1 MKTIHIAAASLF
13 ALSLLPAAAFAHGG
27 KYTGQV
33 VTTTTTTTHYSQ
45 AVHPRQAALQHA
57 QGRGHGPNK
66 NQHKHH
72 PKYQHQYQH
81 QHRHHHQQH
90 QPTQVIYVPARVE
103 PSLQIRIGYRIDL

>member
-27 KYTGQV
+27 KHTNQV
-33 VTTTTTTTHYSQ
+33 ITTTTTTTYYSQ

-66 NQHKHH
+66 NQYKHQH
-72 PKYQHQYQH
+72 KYQKYQH
-81 QHRHHHQQH
+81 QHRHQPH
-90 QPTQVIYVPARVE
+90 QPTQVIHQPARVE